1 MKESS
6 MRYCCLYLFINLI
19 GLVGLIV
26 YFSSF
31 CIDHKCQWLEEQVNG
46 GIWCVCD
53 IPGIL

>member
-1 MKESS
+1 

-31 CIDHKCQWLEEQVNG
+31 CIDHICQWLEEQVNG
-46 GIWCVCD
+46 GMVRTVC